1 MKWLV
6 KADSLVDDSIIT
18 WVVYANS
25 PEEAEDIG
33 YQRARQSSVADAGTV
48 DIEPL
53 EEDKQLICDTLLKAL
68 QLTRNLYDLM
78 ELKYDTDR
86 EVVTGWFAN
95 GCKKDVNV
103 ACDSGTSM
111 IRDICKWLV

>member
-6 KADSLVDDSIIT
+6 KAGSLVDDSIIT
-18 WVVYANS
+18 WVVYADS

-33 YQRARQSSVADAGTV
+33 YQRARDSAVADAGTV

-53 EEDKQLICDTLLKAL
+53 EEDRQMILDKLLSAL

-78 ELKYDTDR
+78 ELKYDAQR

-95 GCKKDVNV
+95 GAHKDVNV
-103 ACDSGTSM
+103 ACDSGTAM
-111 IRDICKWLV
+111 IRDVVKWLV

>member
-18 WVVYANS
+18 WEVYANS

-33 YQRARQSSVADAGTV
+33 YQIARKSPVADAGTV
-48 DIEPL
+48 DVEPL
-53 EEDKQLICDTLLKAL
+53 EEDKQLICDTLLPVL

-78 ELKYDTDR
+78 ELKYDAQR

-95 GCKKDVNV
+95 GAHKDVNV
-103 ACDSGTSM
+103 ACDSGTAM
-111 IRDICKWLV
+111 IRDGVKWLV

>member
-33 YQRARQSSVADAGTV
+33 YQRARHSSVADAGTV

-53 EEDKQLICDTLLKAL
+53 EEDRQQICDALLPAL

-78 ELKYDTDR
+78 ELKYGADR
-86 EVVTGWFAN
+86 EIVTGFFEN
-95 GCKKDVNV
+95 GCRKEVNV
-103 ACDSGTSM
+103 ACDSGTAM